1 MTFAELL
8 LVFTASAMASVH
20 CAAMCGGFTLSLVR
34 PGQTGASLVRMA
46 IYHTGKLFTYIF
58 IGAIAGLAG
67 AALLNNPAI
76 RAAQV
81 AFSVTAGVLIVVV
94 GLQTLGLV
102 PGQNLVNRIAAR
114 LWLGPFLSPFFKT
127 FREQAGGQAS
137 RGRSVVSPLPAA
149 FFLGLFNGFLP
160 CGLVYSFALA
170 AAGTGSP
177 GAAMLTMLAFGS
189 GTAPILVA
197 VGWGGAAMAAWQP
210 LRPALA
216 RAAGVLVIALGVLT
230 VVRGTPLVTTF
241 AASGGHSSHG
251 HATVTTGATTSTGID
266 LDPAPA
272 PHFSLIN
279 QDGQRVSLHDY
290 HGKVVVL
297 DFIYT
302 SCTTTCPLLTATFQ
316 AAQDSLG
323 ADFGRTAALVSITV
337 DPATDAPEVLKAFGE
352 KWGADFGG
360 WAFLTG
366 SPAEIQYV
374 TSAYAV
380 YVERTS
386 DGVAHTETIVL
397 IDRRGQLRSVFG
409 LQTDPATIVRKVR
422 ELAREP

>member
-1 MTFAELL
+1 MTIVELL
-8 LVFTASAMASVH
+8 LIFTANAMASVH

-46 IYHTGKLFTYIF
+46 TYHTGKLFTYIF

-114 LWLGPFLSPFFKT
+114 LWLGAFPCPFFKT
-127 FREQAGGQAS
+127 LREQ
-137 RGRSVVSPLPAA
+137 
-149 FFLGLFNGFLP
+149 
-160 CGLVYSFALA
+160 
-170 AAGTGSP
+170 
-177 GAAMLTMLAFGS
+177 
-189 GTAPILVA
+189 
-197 VGWGGAAMAAWQP
+197 AAWQP

-241 AASGGHSSHG
+241 AASGGHASHG
-251 HATVTTGATTSTGID
+251 PATVTTGAATSTGID

-302 SCTTTCPLLTATFQ
+302 SSSTTCPLLTATFQ
-316 AAQDSLG
+316 AAQDNLG
-323 ADFGRTAALVSITV
+323 ADFGRTAA
-337 DPATDAPEVLKAFGE
+337 
-352 KWGADFGG
+352 
-360 WAFLTG
+360 
-366 SPAEIQYV
+366 
-374 TSAYAV
+374 
-380 YVERTS
+380 
-386 DGVAHTETIVL
+386 
-397 IDRRGQLRSVFG
+397 
-409 LQTDPATIVRKVR
+409 
-422 ELAREP
+422 